1 MFFPSAVVATRAT
14 PIVLRSG
21 EERSDVDIQL
31 QPVRTVEVSG
41 TLMDSSGP
49 VPHFGVHLMPA
60 DAGDGASVL
69 EVATTST
76 DARGAFV
83 FPLVPSGSYTLL
95 ALRTDPASGGGSSP
109 PAAPRTVSEAPGA
122 WATQPLAVGDA
133 NVGNVLLTLRGGVHI
148 TGRVEFSG
156 ASERPAATRLRQLVP
171 LTVSRAQP
179 LFRQSAGA
187 AEVPLTPTGGF
198 STSALS
204 PGRYILGLQIREAAP
219 TWTLQSVTAG
229 GRDVTDAVMTIG
241 GTDVNDVVVVLT
253 DQPAELTGTVSDAK
267 GPADLDASVFVFP
280 VDQCTVAGRS
290 DQHARVPDRSRLE
303 DWSLHGAQRD
313 SRRIFRR
320 RGVRRIHGRLA
331 GRAADR
337 TAGATREQ
345 RPRRA
350 ESEADA

>member
-1 MFFPSAVVATRAT
+1 MFFPSAVVASRAT

-21 EERSDVDIQL
+21 EERSDVDVHL

-156 ASERPAATRLRQLVP
+156 ASERPAGARLRQLVP
-171 LTVSRAQP
+171 ITVSRAQP
-179 LFRQSAGA
+179 LFRQSIGP
-187 AEVPLTPTGGF
+187 AEVPLTATGGF
-198 STSALS
+198 RSSALS
-204 PGRYILGLQIREAAP
+204 PGRYLLGLQIREAAP

-241 GTDVNDVVVVLT
+241 DTDVNDVVVVVT
-253 DQPAELTGTVSDAK
+253 DQPAGTERHGLECK
-267 GPADLDASVFVFP
+267 G
-280 VDQCTVAGRS
+280 GRRS
-290 DQHARVPDRSRLE
+290 RRVGLRLSGGQGALARRPDQHARVSGRSRLE
-303 DWSLHGAQRD
+303 DWNLHGAWHD
-313 SRRIFRR
+313 PRRVFRR
-320 RGVRRIHGRLA
+320 RNVRRV
-331 GRAADR
+331 
-337 TAGATREQ
+337 
-345 RPRRA
+345 RR
-350 ESEADA
+350 